1 METKQV
7 TEMTEYTY
15 DEDTVS
21 DLHKDAFGFRPS
33 QNWWA
38 DWQSMT
44 PVAKQMEWD
53 SLLETLERT
62 VAEDREQEARAVV
75 AFEEFVTRTMKVGA
89 SDREAALRW
98 IMESSDCDG
107 DWEYLCFKHG
117 LPYSYFKKVA

>member
-1 METKQV
+1 MDTK
-7 TEMTEYTY
+7 YTY

-44 PVAKQMEWD
+44 PVAKQLEWD
-53 SLLETLERT
+53 SLIESMEASIFEER
-62 VAEDREQEARAVV
+62 AHEARAVV
-75 AFEEFVTRTMKVGA
+75 AFEEFVTRTIAAGA
-89 SDREAALRW
+89 KDREAALRW
-98 IMESSDCDG
+98 IMESSKCDG
-107 DWEYLCFKHG
+107 DWEYLCFTHG